1 MFPPPPKEV
10 TMHGFEARGRS
21 RIALAVVMALTL
33 ALAPVTPARAEEESG
48 GSFDW
53 PKFFDYAGCAAS
65 IAFAELP
72 GGLAMVGI
80 TCGRVIQKYWT

>member
-1 MFPPPPKEV
+1 
-10 TMHGFEARGRS
+10 MHGFAARGRS
-21 RIALAVVMALTL
+21 PIALAVVFALVL
-33 ALAPVTPARAEEESG
+33 ALAPVTPARAEELDG
-48 GSFDW
+48 DFNW
-53 PKFFDYAGCAAS
+53 AKFFDYAGCAAS

>member
-1 MFPPPPKEV
+1 MN
-10 TMHGFEARGRS
+10 GFGARGRS

-33 ALAPVTPARAEEESG
+33 ALAPVTPARAEDEEPDG
-48 GSFDW
+48 DFNW

-65 IAFAELP
+65 IAFMELP

-80 TCGRVIQKYWT
+80 TCGRVIMKYWT

>member
-1 MFPPPPKEV
+1 MN
-10 TMHGFEARGRS
+10 GFAARGRS
-21 RIALAVVMALTL
+21 RTALAVAIALTL
-33 ALAPVTPARAEEESG
+33 ALAPVTPARAEE
-48 GSFDW
+48 GSAEDFDW

-80 TCGRVIQKYWT
+80 TCGRVIMKYWT